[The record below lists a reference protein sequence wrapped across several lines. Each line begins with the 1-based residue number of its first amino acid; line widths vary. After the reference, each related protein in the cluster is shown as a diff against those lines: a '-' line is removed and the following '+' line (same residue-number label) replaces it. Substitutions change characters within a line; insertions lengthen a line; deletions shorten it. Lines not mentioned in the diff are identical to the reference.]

1 MSRDTAIHPV
11 ERLSALVREGGDLS
25 LNAPIA
31 RSWKRCLDYGL
42 DPGQPHRSVLVE
54 GRSLREARER
64 LGDILESALR
74 EMNALYERIAGSGS
88 IVLLTDSEGLIID
101 SVTDTGLA
109 THFTRAGLCR
119 GAIWNEVYEGTNA
132 IGACLIEQQPSIVHR
147 DEHFRV
153 RNKPLTCSASPV
165 FDPTGRLLVVLDVSA
180 SNAPESRRNQ
190 IHTLALTTLAA
201 QMIEDSYFLRL
212 FQQVWILHFHSRLE
226 CLPLQGAGLLA
237 VDGDGCILAGNRR
250 ALQQLQL
257 LQPVGQP
264 IGVVFDSGLDRL
276 IDHARRQPGGFCP
289 VHDRH
294 GRQYYVMLRGP
305 VQPVSVARPTASMEP
320 PVQASYAMTLDGM
333 QTGGD
338 PVMRHNVACAHRVM
352 NKNLNILLLG
362 ETGSGKEIF
371 ARAIHQASERAAK
384 PFVALNCASLPESL
398 IESELF
404 GYKHGAFTGAR
415 REGMR
420 GKILQA
426 SGGTLFLDEVG
437 DMPLTLQTRLLRV
450 LEDKEV
456 VPLGS
461 ETLVPVELHVI
472 SATHRNLQKK
482 VAAGEFREDLYYR
495 LNGITLQLPP
505 LRARADRRL
514 LLHVFLAAE
523 AGAVPIHL
531 SEAAFAALDRYTW
544 PGNIRQLRNVI
555 CAAVAL
561 CEDKVIRLENL
572 PPEIARLPSGDTAQ
586 TNQLNE
592 DRLKRDRAQSEKET
606 LLQVLTEQHWHIS
619 NAAKCLGLSRN
630 TLYRKLRKLGIQEPS
645 HA

>member
-1 MSRDTAIHPV
+1 MSKDTAIHPV
-11 ERLSALVREGGDLS
+11 ERLSALVRDGGGS
-25 LNAPIA
+25 LLEAPIA
-31 RSWKRCLDYGL
+31 RSWKRCLDYGI
-42 DPGQPHRSVLVE
+42 DPVQPHRSVLVE
-54 GRSLREARER
+54 GRCLREAQER
-64 LGDILESALR
+64 LGDILESGLR
-74 EMNALYERIAGSGS
+74 EMNALYQRIAGSGS
-88 IVLLTDSEGLIID
+88 IVLLTDCQGLIID

-109 THFTRAGLCR
+109 EHFARAGLCR
-119 GAIWNEVYEGTNA
+119 GAVWSEVCEGTNA
-132 IGACLIEQQPSIVHR
+132 IGACLLEQQPSIVHR

-153 RNKPLTCSASPV
+153 RNKPLTCSASPI
-165 FDPTGRLLVVLDVSA
+165 FDPAGRLLAVLDVSA
-180 SNAPESRRNQ
+180 SNVPESRQSQ

-212 FQQVWILHFHSRLE
+212 FQNVWILHFHSRLE

-237 VDGDGCILAGNRR
+237 VDGEGRILAGNRR
-250 ALQQLQL
+250 AVQQLDL
-257 LQPVGQP
+257 PQPAGQS
-264 IGVVFDSGLDRL
+264 IDAIFDSGLAHL
-276 IDHARRQPGGFCP
+276 IDHARRQPGSFCP
-289 VHDRH
+289 VRDHH
-294 GRQYYVMLRGP
+294 GRQYYVLLRGP
-305 VQPVSVARPTASMEP
+305 VQPASVAKPTPSMEP
-320 PVQASYAMTLDGM
+320 VQVPQAMTLDGM
-333 QTGGD
+333 QAGD
-338 PVMRHNVACAHRVM
+338 PVMRHNVACARRVM

-426 SGGTLFLDEVG
+426 SGGTLFLDEIG

-461 ETLVPVELHVI
+461 ETPLPVELHVI
-472 SATHRNLQKK
+472 SATHRNLQEK
-482 VAAGEFREDLYYR
+482 VAASEFREDLYYR

-505 LRARADRRL
+505 LRARADRGL
-514 LLHVFLAAE
+514 LIHAVLASE
-523 AGAVPIHL
+523 AGAVPMHL
-531 SEAAFAALDRYTW
+531 SEDASAVLDRYAW
-544 PGNIRQLRNVI
+544 PGNIRQLRNVL

-561 CEDKVIRLENL
+561 CEENVIHLENL
-572 PPEIARLPSGDTAQ
+572 PPEITRLPVEDAAQ
-586 TNQLNE
+586 TNRLNE
-592 DRLKRDRAQSEKET
+592 DRWESDQEQAEKEA
-606 LLQVLTEQHWHIS
+606 LLRLLNEQHWHIS
-619 NAAKCLGLSRN
+619 NTAKCLGLSRN
-630 TLYRKLRKLGIQEPS
+630 TLYRKLRKLGIQDPS